1 MTFVK
6 NKTMNKTIIEI
17 EQLSTFVFEDK
28 DYEKFLIFIQKKMYN
43 DARLML
49 DYVITTQEEE
59 VYSIINN
66 LEYSIANR
74 IVDLLI
80 DLIEIDVDG
89 DGNGKRIVK
98 SIAGEQQ

>member
-1 MTFVK
+1 
-6 NKTMNKTIIEI
+6 MNKTIIEI

-28 DYEKFLIFIQKKMYN
+28 DYEKFLMFIQRKMYN

-49 DYVITTQEEE
+49 DYEIIKYEEQ
-59 VYSIINN
+59 SNSGMNN

-74 IVDLLI
+74 IIDLVI

-89 DGNGKRIVK
+89 DEKRIVK
-98 SIAGEQQ
+98 SVAGRQQ

>member
-1 MTFVK
+1 
-6 NKTMNKTIIEI
+6 MNKTIIEI
-17 EQLSTFVFEDK
+17 EQLSTFIFEDR
-28 DYEKFLIFIQKKMYN
+28 DYEKFLFFVQKKMYN

-49 DYVITTQEEE
+49 DYEIVKYEEE
-59 VYSIINN
+59 PYPNINN

-89 DGNGKRIVK
+89 DERRIVK
-98 SIAGEQQ
+98 SIAGREQ

>member
-1 MTFVK
+1 LTFVK

-28 DYEKFLIFIQKKMYN
+28 DYERFLIFIQKKMYN

>member
-1 MTFVK
+1 
-6 NKTMNKTIIEI
+6 MNKTIIEI

-98 SIAGEQQ
+98 SIAGKQQ